1 MDGRV
6 LRGDRTRAA
15 VLDRAMAMATEAG
28 LDGLSLGQL
37 AEALGVSKSGLF
49 AHWKSKEDLQLATI
63 DHAREVWAERVIMP
77 ALSAPR
83 GVRRLWALHQSRVD
97 YYAANTLPG
106 GCFFANANFE
116 FNARPGAV
124 RDRLAEGFTAWMR
137 MLTRL
142 ASEAIAEGEM
152 KDVDPEQLDRAGDPD
167 HLLAVAVHPAV
178 ADEPH
183 GLAEQVVQVGVVVV
197 DDAGGEPA
205 AQRDGPRGRARV
217 PLLGESV
224 HCGPQDPVAGLFPPH
239 GQGTRRGRTPAR
251 RRTGSSRR
259 ASSGSRW
266 LGTCG

>member
-63 DHAREVWAERVIMP
+63 DHARDVWAERVIMP

-124 RDRLAEGFTAWMR
+124 RDRLAEGFTAWMS

-142 ASEAIAEGEM
+142 TTEAIAEGELTAI
-152 KDVDPEQLDRAGDPD
+152 DPEQLAYEIEALGLTAVMQVRLLRDTGYSYSRQAVLDRLRSLCPDPT
-167 HLLAVAVHPAV
+167 LLPE
-178 ADEPH
+178 EP
-183 GLAEQVVQVGVVVV
+183 
-197 DDAGGEPA
+197 
-205 AQRDGPRGRARV
+205 
-217 PLLGESV
+217 
-224 HCGPQDPVAGLFPPH
+224 
-239 GQGTRRGRTPAR
+239 
-251 RRTGSSRR
+251 
-259 ASSGSRW
+259 
-266 LGTCG
+266 